1 MMELDLNELERLAE
15 SATQGPWVACGP
27 SFGAALPKY
36 LNEVVVD
43 DPDSEE
49 DGIEICQPPTGLDKE
64 SSRDMEF
71 IAAANPA
78 VVLELVRRL
87 REDVQPGSSYTLI
100 SQLIAVAIGD
110 IPHDY
115 NGECP
120 DSQTGAGSRDQECPA
135 CQILLWAAQKQP
147 PKNED

>member
-71 IAAANPA
+71 IAAANPS

-87 REDVQPGSSYTLI
+87 RESEKDAARYRWLRALPKGSCHGSGMTITIANARPGPCSWMNDSVRGDDMD
-100 SQLIAVAIGD
+100 AAID
-110 IPHDY
+110 
-115 NGECP
+115 
-120 DSQTGAGSRDQECPA
+120 
-135 CQILLWAAQKQP
+135 AAMQST
-147 PKNED
+147 